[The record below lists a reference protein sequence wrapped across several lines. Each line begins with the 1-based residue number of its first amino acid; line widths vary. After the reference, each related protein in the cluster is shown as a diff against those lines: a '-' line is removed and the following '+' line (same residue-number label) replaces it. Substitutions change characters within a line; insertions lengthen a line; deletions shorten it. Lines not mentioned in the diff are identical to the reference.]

1 MPVTEGVNLAMMLA
15 ESGIIDNAVNELMM
29 RPQLIMA
36 AESNPGIKAAMK
48 SQINKWRSQVQQRIT
63 KVSIEDCFKQEIAL
77 YQEACSWEPD
87 YFYDH
92 VDSIVKQLE
101 GHSSFYF
108 KAKSLLDRDH
118 QKHNPMFQSYFC
130 NQWYQDLAKALT
142 DAQQAELEQH
152 KEKLL
157 ADLYQRIE
165 TMQQMEEVTEAGD
178 AKKAGR
184 LWDMAKARLTR
195 TDVESLKSIASFLK
209 KNHGLQEIAEKLGRM
224 ANEVDDPNKE
234 RVRSEDL
241 KMVEER
247 SDSVTDDI
255 VGVHES
261 DDLSKLLPNEA
272 MFLAYPEL
280 EVIFYKHLVDKRLMN
295 YRVQGAQRKL
305 RKVKAYKRQTKQ
317 VEQDKGPFIV
327 CIDASGS
334 MNGFPEQCAKALAY
348 GLMQIALAEDRDCYV
363 IMFST
368 QQITYELTKQ
378 DGLSEVLDFL
388 SYSFHGGTDLGPVL
402 DQSIALMSGEKY
414 KNADLIVLSDFIAP
428 SQPDE
433 MMNRINKLKENKNR
447 FHAVNLSK
455 YGNPELMTIFD
466 HCWSYHPS
474 QLGRLFKWK

>member
-1 MPVTEGVNLAMMLA
+1 MPVTEGLNLAMMLT

-48 SQINKWRSQVQQRIT
+48 SQIMKWRGQVHQRIT
-63 KVSIEDCFKQEIAL
+63 KVSVEERFHQEIEL
-77 YQEACSWEPD
+77 YQTASKWDAE
-87 YFYDH
+87 YFTEH
-92 VDSIVKQLE
+92 VKDVVKKLE
-101 GHSSFYF
+101 GHSAFYF
-108 KAKSLLDRDH
+108 KAKTLLEREY

-130 NQWYQDLAKALT
+130 NQWYQHLTQALT
-142 DAQQAELEQH
+142 EAQLAELEQH
-152 KEKLL
+152 KEQLL

-165 TMQQMEEVTEAGD
+165 TMRHMEEVTGEGD
-178 AKKAGR
+178 EKKAGR
-184 LWDMAKARLTR
+184 LWDMAKAKLTK
-195 TDVESLKSIASFLK
+195 TDVSTLKAMAAFLK
-209 KNHGLQEIAEKLGRM
+209 KNSGLREIAEKLGRM
-224 ANEVDDPNKE
+224 ASEVDDPNKE

-247 SDSVTDDI
+247 SDNVTDDI
-255 VGVHES
+255 VGIHES

-280 EVIFYKHLVDKRLMN
+280 EVVFYKHLVDKRLMN

-305 RKVKAYKRQTKQ
+305 RRVKAYKRQTKQ
-317 VEQDKGPFIV
+317 VEQEKGPFIV

-368 QQITYELTKQ
+368 QQITYELTRQ
-378 DGLSEVLDFL
+378 DGLSEVLNFL

-402 DQSIALMSGEKY
+402 DQSIELMLSEKY
-414 KNADLIVLSDFIAP
+414 QNADLIVLSDFIAP
-428 SQPDE
+428 SQPE
-433 MMNRINKLKENKNR
+433 AMMKRIQKLKDNRNR
-447 FHAVNLSK
+447 FHAVNFSK

-474 QLGRLFKWK
+474 KLGRLLKWR